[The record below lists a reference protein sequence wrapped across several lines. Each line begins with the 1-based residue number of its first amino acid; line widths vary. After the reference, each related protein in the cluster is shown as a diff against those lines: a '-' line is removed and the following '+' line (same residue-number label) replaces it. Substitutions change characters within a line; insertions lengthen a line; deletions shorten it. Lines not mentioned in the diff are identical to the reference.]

1 MHNTEIISTED
12 DDSYDYLGKDDKEA
26 EEELATGDKDASRQR
41 IKQLKGFVKNV
52 LFNHKNDNITP
63 EEIKKLD
70 KHINQHE
77 AEVSSLILNILVQY
91 IPEKQNYNLIG
102 FQLPFV
108 LLANDLLR
116 CVGYGKFT
124 AKICPIPLTGLN
136 GLSLNA
142 QSIYD
147 CFV

>member
-12 DDSYDYLGKDDKEA
+12 DDSYDYLDKDDKEA
-26 EEELATGDKDASRQR
+26 EEELATGDKDVSRQR
-41 IKQLKGFVKNV
+41 TKQLKGFVENV
-52 LFNHKNDNITP
+52 LFNRKNDNITP

-77 AEVSSLILNILVQY
+77 AEVCSLILKILVQY

-108 LLANDLLR
+108 LFANDLLR
-116 CVGYGKFT
+116 CVG
-124 AKICPIPLTGLN
+124 
-136 GLSLNA
+136 
-142 QSIYD
+142 
-147 CFV
+147 